1 MRLLHLL
8 AFLGLAACST
18 GAEHKPATAHHVS
31 TGSSS
36 PAATASLAHWEAMFR
51 ESVTSG
57 DPQGAAQSLTIIAER
72 WPGSVGQFS
81 KPALYYAIRGA
92 SGDDEQ
98 YRLYRAFLA
107 TDAGRQAAG
116 GGYLWREF
124 ALMQLQ
130 RGEGAA
136 AAASLGFITYPY
148 IVVSVN
154 ADKRFDAIRPRI
166 TPALDVDRAAK
177 QEIEAARSG
186 VRLHPDRLEPT
197 GELLLALI
205 HARDFAEAVDV
216 GSAAVGRASA
226 SRAPLEYTDYPKQ
239 YVWILNYYADALGYV
254 GRWTEAVAQLETASR
269 MPEEGQDNISQVI
282 NLAELY
288 ARLGQAAAARQTLRR
303 LPPRLTPYGDMQK
316 AAVELESAVQLG
328 DREEAV
334 RALAFLRAHQADAP
348 YTYEQALLGADLPDD
363 AAQVLIVRLRD
374 PATRDAALRSVQHY
388 GNGATTARRRAL
400 DARWQAMQAM
410 PEVRDAIAAVGYV
423 ANYPS
428 LMVKE
433 E

>member
-18 GAEHKPATAHHVS
+18 GAKHKPATGHHVS

-92 SGDDEQ
+92 SGDEEQ

-136 AAASLGFITYPY
+136 AAASLGFITYPD

-154 ADKRFDAIRPRI
+154 ADKRFTQSARASRLRW
-166 TPALDVDRAAK
+166 TWTGRRNRKSKRRAAG
-177 QEIEAARSG
+177 SG
-186 VRLHPDRLEPT
+186 CTRIGWNRP
-197 GELLLALI
+197 
-205 HARDFAEAVDV
+205 
-216 GSAAVGRASA
+216 GSCS
-226 SRAPLEYTDYPKQ
+226 
-239 YVWILNYYADALGYV
+239 
-254 GRWTEAVAQLETASR
+254 
-269 MPEEGQDNISQVI
+269 
-282 NLAELY
+282 
-288 ARLGQAAAARQTLRR
+288 
-303 LPPRLTPYGDMQK
+303 
-316 AAVELESAVQLG
+316 
-328 DREEAV
+328 
-334 RALAFLRAHQADAP
+334 
-348 YTYEQALLGADLPDD
+348 
-363 AAQVLIVRLRD
+363 
-374 PATRDAALRSVQHY
+374 
-388 GNGATTARRRAL
+388 
-400 DARWQAMQAM
+400 
-410 PEVRDAIAAVGYV
+410 
-423 ANYPS
+423 S
-428 LMVKE
+428 L
-433 E
+433 